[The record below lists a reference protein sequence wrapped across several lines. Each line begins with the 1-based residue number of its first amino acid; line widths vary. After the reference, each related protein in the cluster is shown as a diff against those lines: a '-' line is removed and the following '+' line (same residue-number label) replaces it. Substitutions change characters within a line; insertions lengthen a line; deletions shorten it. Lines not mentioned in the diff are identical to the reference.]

1 MIFLPYLDVSW
12 KIVITFAV
20 KKQYKRHLTRRLFG
34 VQVAG
39 IVLLLLFLLY
49 EFHHIE
55 YLPIS
60 HFAFEF
66 NYLSFIFHLINT
78 EIEWVVS
85 SLFNSSAKGIRK
97 PLLKFCCCFYHMGDF
112 WVAHGF
118 SCGLGE
124 ELFSNSDSV
133 FFRSLDRCSFGT

>member
-1 MIFLPYLDVSW
+1 MLLSLHRIIPRKRFGPHIQAVLIISSLPVLFYRSMFFLPYFDVFW

-85 SLFNSSAKGIRK
+85 SLFNSSANGIRK
-97 PLLKFCCCFYHMGDF
+97 PLLKFCCCF
-112 WVAHGF
+112 
-118 SCGLGE
+118 
-124 ELFSNSDSV
+124 
-133 FFRSLDRCSFGT
+133 